1 MWAEILTV
9 KVILHMFGRIN
20 SSMEKQKV
28 WTYKVEDV
36 FADIPDDPANVTM
49 TIPEPIRDEIG
60 LKEGDSIKVSV
71 GDKGTLIIEKV

>member
-1 MWAEILTV
+1 MQEVTLTE
-9 KVILHMFGRIN
+9 KVTLHIFGRIN

-36 FADIPDDPANVTM
+36 FADIPNDPANVTM

>member
-1 MWAEILTV
+1 
-9 KVILHMFGRIN
+9 
-20 SSMEKQKV
+20 MEKQKV

-36 FADIPDDPANVTM
+36 FADIPNDPANVTM

>member
-1 MWAEILTV
+1 M
-9 KVILHMFGRIN
+9 K
-20 SSMEKQKV
+20 KQKV

-36 FADIPDDPANVTM
+36 FADIPNDPANVTM